1 MEGGADRPGKPRVLP
16 RAAERGSLEDAGGIP
31 SESAGAFTES
41 FDEFFAAEHQR
52 LFGALYLLTGDRSE
66 AEDLMQLAFL
76 KVWER
81 WSFVQRV
88 ESPSGYLYRTAM
100 NAHRSARR
108 RALVAGRRLAHR
120 VVRND
125 PLEQVDA
132 RHEVDRLLATMTP
145 RERMAIVLC
154 ELLELPHEEAARRMH
169 IAESTLRVLL
179 ARAKGR
185 ARRSRGAGDG

>member
-1 MEGGADRPGKPRVLP
+1 MEGGADRARKPRVLP
-16 RAAERGSLEDAGGIP
+16 RAVDQGSLENAGGIP
-31 SESAGAFTES
+31 SESAGGFAGS
-41 FDEFFAAEHQR
+41 FDEFFEVEHQR

-81 WSFVQRV
+81 WSFVQGL

-125 PLEQVDA
+125 PLEQVDT

-154 ELLELPHEEAARRMH
+154 ELLEVPHEEAARRMR

-179 ARAKGR
+179 ARAKDR
-185 ARRSRGAGDG
+185 ARRSRGAADG

>member
-1 MEGGADRPGKPRVLP
+1 MEGEGDRPGKPRVLP
-16 RAAERGSLEDAGGIP
+16 GAVDERSAENASGIQ
-31 SESAGAFTES
+31 SKGASGFARS
-41 FDEFFAAEHQR
+41 FDEFFTAEHRR

-81 WSFVQRV
+81 WSFVQGL
-88 ESPSGYLYRTAM
+88 ENPSGYLYRTAM

-125 PLEQVDA
+125 PLEQVDV

-154 ELLELPHEEAARRMH
+154 ELLEVPHEEAAREMH

-179 ARAKGR
+179 ARAKDR
-185 ARRSRGAGDG
+185 ARRSRGGADG

>member
-1 MEGGADRPGKPRVLP
+1 MEGEGNRPGKPRVLP
-16 RAAERGSLEDAGGIP
+16 EAVDEGSTENAGGNP
-31 SESAGAFTES
+31 SESAGGFARS

-52 LFGALYLLTGDRSE
+52 LFGALYLLTGHRSE

-81 WSFVQRV
+81 WSSVQGL

-125 PLEQVDA
+125 PLDQVDV

-154 ELLELPHEEAARRMH
+154 ELLEVPHEEAARRMH

-179 ARAKGR
+179 ARAKDR
-185 ARRSRGAGDG
+185 ARRSRGAADG